1 VRLGVTIGDPCGI
14 GPEVVTRALAQAPLD
29 AEVHVFGDAGVLE
42 RAGGVPRDV
51 HLHAVTT
58 LDPVDS
64 CPGQPTGRSGRAQI
78 EYLEA
83 AVALARA
90 CGLDALAT
98 APISKR
104 SAYQVGFRF
113 AGHTDYLGDA
123 LGVADPVMML
133 AGPRLRVSLA
143 TVHIPL
149 AAVPGRLDPAAI
161 ARTITLTA
169 GALHSDFGVA
179 RPRVAVCGLNPH
191 AGEGG
196 ALGQEETLIAAAIG
210 QAADPQASITGP
222 HVPDVVFRQAA
233 SGQFD
238 AVVAMYHDQ
247 GLIPAKLLDFDETVN
262 VTLGLPIVR
271 TSPDHGSAY
280 DLAGTGRAN
289 PRSMRRALELA
300 VELATRRRQ

>member
-14 GPEVVTRALAQAPLD
+14 GPEVVTRALAQARLD
-29 AEVHVFGDAGVLE
+29 AEIHVFGDAGVLE
-42 RAGGVPRDV
+42 RSGGVPPDV
-51 HLHAVTT
+51 HLHRVTT
-58 LDPVDS
+58 LDPVDAR
-64 CPGQPTGRSGRAQI
+64 PGQPTSRSGRAQI

-83 AVALARA
+83 ALTLARA
-90 CGLDALAT
+90 GGLDAIAT

-123 LGVADPVMML
+123 FGVADPVMML
-133 AGPRLRVSLA
+133 AGPRLRVSLV

-149 AAVPGRLDPAAI
+149 AVVPAQLDPDAI
-161 ARTITLTA
+161 ARTIALTT
-169 GALHSDFGVA
+169 GALRRDFGIA

-196 ALGQEETLIAAAIG
+196 ALGQEEALIAGAIG
-210 QAADPQASITGP
+210 RARDPQASVSGP
-222 HVPDVVFRQAA
+222 HVPDVVFRQAV

-280 DLAGTGRAN
+280 DIAGAGQAN
-289 PRSMRRALELA
+289 PRSMRRAIELA
-300 VELATRRRQ
+300 IELATRRRP